1 MKVILLKDIAHIGQ
15 KDDLKEVRDGY
26 ARNFLLPQGLAEIAT
41 TEALERIQRLKA
53 QTEAK
58 EKEKQGATKRIFDA
72 VRGKTFIAQEKVGEE
87 GQLFA
92 GISAQRVVEIL
103 SESKISGVDE
113 KNVVLEKHIKKI
125 GMHDVVLRSGDL
137 ETKFKLEVKQQD
149 S

>member
-1 MKVILLKDIAHIGQ
+1 MQVILLKDIAHIGQ

-41 TEALERIQRLKA
+41 IEALERIQRLKA
-53 QTEAK
+53 QTEAE
-58 EKEKQGATKRIFDA
+58 EKEKQEVTNRVFDA
-72 VRGKTFIAQEKVGEE
+72 VRGKTFTAQEKVGEE

-103 SESKISGVDE
+103 SENKIAGVDE

-125 GMHDVVLRSGDL
+125 GIHDVVLRSGDL
-137 ETKFKLEVKQQD
+137 EAKFKLEVKQQD